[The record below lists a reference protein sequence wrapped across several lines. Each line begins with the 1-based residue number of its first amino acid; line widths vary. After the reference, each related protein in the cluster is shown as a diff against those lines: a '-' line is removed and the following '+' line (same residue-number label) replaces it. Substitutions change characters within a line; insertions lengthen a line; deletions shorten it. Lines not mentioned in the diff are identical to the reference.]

1 MTSHAHWGYDAN
13 IAPDRWGLLDPA
25 YSVCSVGKKQSPVD
39 LVNAEQRP
47 LPEIEFD
54 YKTSAINIVNS
65 GHSIQINVDPGSSI
79 AVERVRYQLV
89 QFHFHHRSE
98 HTIAGQQ
105 QPMELHFVHSNNKDE
120 LAVVGV
126 FLIEGQ
132 ANAALAP
139 VWQNLPEQPTPEK
152 TLPGTVDLDAL
163 LPQRRTTWRY
173 SGSLTTPP
181 CSEGVS
187 WFVMTDGVEVSAE
200 QIAKFSAIY
209 PNNFRPVQP
218 LNGRKLVCDSKHS

>member
-54 YKTSAINIVNS
+54 YNTSAINIVNT

-139 VWQNLPEQPTPEK
+139 VWHNLPEQPTPEK

-163 LPQRRTTWRY
+163 LPQQRTTWRY

-218 LNGRKLVCDSKHS
+218 LNGRQLVCDSDHS